1 MQVEEGR
8 VDLDVGPASPVKD
21 RGRRERRA
29 ARFAR
34 RSYAPVACGAYAR
47 LRALSGLPQALASAL
62 AWLSLAPMPVIPTNH
77 GLQRVNPG
85 LTLPVSHLTDIELT
99 STLTNIEDWLRAT
112 VPRRNGRL
120 QFPHSD
126 IAPSSSLMVGA
137 GVISH
142 QMLMT
147 NDGAGKRH
155 EGADRAPDARDRGE
169 ERSVQAICLRCRLLN
184 RQGAGATGED
194 RQFDDADGCSLWR
207 SFSPR
212 DDLE

>member
-1 MQVEEGR
+1 MAIF
-8 VDLDVGPASPVKD
+8 GPDAGDPN
-21 RGRRERRA
+21 EPWA
-29 ARFAR
+29 
-34 RSYAPVACGAYAR
+34 
-47 LRALSGLPQALASAL
+47 
-62 AWLSLAPMPVIPTNH
+62 
-77 GLQRVNPG
+77 QRVNPG

-112 VPRRNGRL
+112 VPRRNRRL

-126 IAPSSSLMVGA
+126 IAPSSPLMVGA

-169 ERSVQAICLRCRLLN
+169 ERSVQAICLRYRLLN

-212 DDLE
+212 GDLE